1 MSAWE
6 WVGVGVAGYL
16 AVSAVATLFAVIV
29 GWAITRQGDRVPGG
43 DGGGPLDDH
52 GVGGV
57 EPWEPTRLDHV
68 PRAAPR
74 RHRREML
81 IVSAILLTL
90 GTIFGVAEWT
100 ATAFVIIVGALILAA
115 GA

>member
-1 MSAWE
+1 MSVWE
-6 WVGVGVAGYL
+6 WVGVGFAGYVAIVTPL
-16 AVSAVATLFAVIV
+16 ALIV
-29 GWAITRQGDRVPGG
+29 GRVIASRGFRVPGG

-52 GVGGV
+52 GV
-57 EPWEPTRLDHV
+57 EPWEPTRLGHYPLPPP
-68 PRAAPR
+68 PRA

>member
-1 MSAWE
+1 
-6 WVGVGVAGYL
+6 
-16 AVSAVATLFAVIV
+16 
-29 GWAITRQGDRVPGG
+29 
-43 DGGGPLDDH
+43 
-52 GVGGV
+52 
-57 EPWEPTRLDHV
+57 
-68 PRAAPR
+68 
-74 RHRREML
+74 ML